1 MTIFFLNQWNSFFLP
16 THKIWTG
23 LKMVRRRKMWLMS
36 PTHKKV
42 TGSKMRACDR
52 RRESEF
58 RNGISVVGR
67 SAALESY
74 NLALKPKFRAR
85 RWRKLRDDYQPWR
98 VDISW
103 LAGRQVKNTCFFTF
117 SFIFFATRFLKF
129 WPSGQKSNAL
139 SIWIGADG
147 AKFRGTA
154 TWALCI
160 LSGIL
165 SPPQQHKS
173 SAHSLSNFPFSRAD
187 VTSYPTP

>member
-1 MTIFFLNQWNSFFLP
+1 
-16 THKIWTG
+16 
-23 LKMVRRRKMWLMS
+23 
-36 PTHKKV
+36 
-42 TGSKMRACDR
+42 MRACDR

-58 RNGISVVGR
+58 RNGISAVGR
-67 SAALESY
+67 GAALESY

-103 LAGRQVKNTCFFTF
+103 LAGRQVKSTCFYFQF
-117 SFIFFATRFLKF
+117 RFLERDFLNFKR
-129 WPSGQKSNAL
+129 PSGQKSNAL